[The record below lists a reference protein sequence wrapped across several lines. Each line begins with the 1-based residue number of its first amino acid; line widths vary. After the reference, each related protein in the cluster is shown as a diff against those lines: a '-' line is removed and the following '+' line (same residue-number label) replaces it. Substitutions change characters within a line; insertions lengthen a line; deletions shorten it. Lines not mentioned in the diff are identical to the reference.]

1 MKISKTLLIILDG
14 WGHGDKSKSDVIHNA
29 DTPFINSL
37 YKKCPNS
44 ELLTDGEK
52 VGLPDGQ
59 MGNSEVG
66 HLNIGAGRI
75 VDQDLVKINNA
86 CKDESISF
94 NKSLNESFEYV
105 NQNKSSLHLI
115 GLVSDGGI
123 HSHQNHLYKLCE
135 LANKKQV
142 KNVYVHIFTDGRD
155 CNPRSA
161 KKFIQQLEK
170 NLNGAKI
177 ATISGRYYAMDR
189 DKRWSRIKKS
199 YDAMVN
205 SIGEKSEDIIDKIQ
219 SYYDKNITDEFI
231 LPTVCVDKNN
241 NPIAKIKNGD
251 GVICFNF
258 RTDRCREITSVL
270 SQRDHDKFDMR
281 KLDIHYTTMTNY
293 DKSFK
298 GVNVIFDKKNLKST
312 LGEILQ
318 NNELTQTRI
327 AETEKTPHVTY
338 FFSGGRE
345 SKFIGERRLMIDSPK
360 VVTYDLQ
367 PEMSAH
373 ELTLKTITEIK
384 KISPDFICLNFANAD
399 MVGHTGD
406 YNAIKKAVE
415 VVDYCTRK
423 VVEEAM
429 SKCYSIMIIA
439 DHGNADFAVNNDGS
453 PNTAHSLN
461 PVPCFIVNSK
471 YNNINN
477 GILADVAP
485 TILKL
490 MGIEKPKE
498 MTGNSLI

>member
-14 WGHGDKSKSDVIHNA
+14 WGHGDKSKSDVIYNA

-37 YKKCPNS
+37 YKTCPNS

-52 VGLPDGQ
+52 VGLPYGQ

-86 CKDESISF
+86 CKDDSISF
-94 NKSLNESFEYV
+94 NTSLNESFEYV
-105 NQNKSSLHLI
+105 NKNKSSLHLI

-170 NLNGAKI
+170 NLNGARI
-177 ATISGRYYAMDR
+177 ATVSGRYYAMDR

-231 LPTVCVDKNN
+231 SPTVCVDENN

-270 SQRDHDKFDMR
+270 SQKDHDKFDMH

-293 DKSFK
+293 DNSYKD
-298 GVNVIFDKKNLKST
+298 VNVIFDKKNLKST

-318 NNELTQTRI
+318 NHELTQTRI
-327 AETEKTPHVTY
+327 AETEKNPHVTY

-345 SKFIGERRLMIDSPK
+345 DKFIGERRLMIDSPK
-360 VVTYDLQ
+360 VATYDLQ
-367 PEMSAH
+367 PEMSAN
-373 ELTLKTITEIK
+373 ELTLKTISEIK
-384 KISPDFICLNFANAD
+384 KISPNFICLNFANAD

-415 VVDYCTRK
+415 VVDCCTRK
-423 VVEEAM
+423 VVEEAV
-429 SKCYSIMIIA
+429 SNCYSVMIIA

-471 YNNINN
+471 YKNIKN

-490 MGIEKPKE
+490 MGIEQPKE

>member
-1 MKISKTLLIILDG
+1 
-14 WGHGDKSKSDVIHNA
+14 
-29 DTPFINSL
+29 
-37 YKKCPNS
+37 
-44 ELLTDGEK
+44 
-52 VGLPDGQ
+52 

-86 CKDESISF
+86 CKDESISL

-170 NLNGAKI
+170 NLNGARI
-177 ATISGRYYAMDR
+177 ATVSGRYYAMDR

-231 LPTVCVDKNN
+231 LPTVCVDENN

-270 SQRDHDKFDMR
+270 SQKDHDKFDMH

-293 DKSFK
+293 DNSYKD
-298 GVNVIFDKKNLKST
+298 VNVIFDKKNLKST

-327 AETEKTPHVTY
+327 AETEKNPHVTY

-345 SKFIGERRLMIDSPK
+345 DKFIGERRLMIDSPK
-360 VVTYDLQ
+360 VATYDLQ
-367 PEMSAH
+367 PEMSAN

-384 KISPDFICLNFANAD
+384 KISPNFICLNFANAD

-415 VVDYCTRK
+415 VVDCCTRK
-423 VVEEAM
+423 VVEEAV
-429 SKCYSIMIIA
+429 SKCYSVMIIA

-471 YNNINN
+471 YKNINN

>member
-14 WGHGDKSKSDVIHNA
+14 WGHGDKSKSDVIYNA
-29 DTPFINSL
+29 NTPFINSL
-37 YKKCPNS
+37 YKTCPHS

>member
-14 WGHGDKSKSDVIHNA
+14 WGHGDKSKSDVIYNA

-86 CKDESISF
+86 CKDDSISF
-94 NKSLNESFEYV
+94 NTSLNESFEYV

-170 NLNGAKI
+170 NLNGARI
-177 ATISGRYYAMDR
+177 ATVSGRYYAMDR

-199 YDAMVN
+199 YDAMVH

-231 LPTVCVDKNN
+231 LPTVCVDENN

-270 SQRDHDKFDMR
+270 SQKDHDKFDMH

-293 DKSFK
+293 DNSYKD
-298 GVNVIFDKKNLKST
+298 VNVIFDKKNLKST

-318 NNELTQTRI
+318 NHELTQTRI
-327 AETEKTPHVTY
+327 AETEKNPHVTY

-345 SKFIGERRLMIDSPK
+345 DKFIGERRLMIDSPK
-360 VVTYDLQ
+360 VATYDLQ
-367 PEMSAH
+367 PEMSAN
-373 ELTLKTITEIK
+373 ELTLKTISEIK
-384 KISPDFICLNFANAD
+384 KISPNFICLNFANAD

-415 VVDYCTRK
+415 VVDCCTRK
-423 VVEEAM
+423 VVEEAV
-429 SKCYSIMIIA
+429 SKCYSVMIIA

-471 YNNINN
+471 YKNIKN

-490 MGIEKPKE
+490 MGIEQPKE

>member
-14 WGHGDKSKSDVIHNA
+14 WGHGDKSKSDVIYNA
-29 DTPFINSL
+29 NTPFINSL
-37 YKKCPNS
+37 YKTCPHS

-429 SKCYSIMIIA
+429 SKRYSIMIIA

>member
-14 WGHGDKSKSDVIHNA
+14 WGHGDKSKSDVIYNA

-37 YKKCPNS
+37 YKTCPNS

-86 CKDESISF
+86 CKDDSISI
-94 NKSLNESFEYV
+94 NKNLNESFEYV

-170 NLNGAKI
+170 NLNGARI
-177 ATISGRYYAMDR
+177 ATVSGRYYAMDR

-231 LPTVCVDKNN
+231 SPTVCVDENN

-270 SQRDHDKFDMR
+270 SQKDHDKFDMH

-293 DKSFK
+293 DNSYKD
-298 GVNVIFDKKNLKST
+298 VNVIFDKKNLKST

-318 NNELTQTRI
+318 NHELTQTRI
-327 AETEKTPHVTY
+327 AETEKNPHVTY

-345 SKFIGERRLMIDSPK
+345 DKFIGERRLMIDSPK
-360 VVTYDLQ
+360 VATYDLQ
-367 PEMSAH
+367 PEMSAN
-373 ELTLKTITEIK
+373 ELTLKTISEIK
-384 KISPDFICLNFANAD
+384 KISPNFICLNFANAD

-415 VVDYCTRK
+415 VVDCCTRK
-423 VVEEAM
+423 VVEEAV
-429 SKCYSIMIIA
+429 SNCYSVMIIA

-471 YNNINN
+471 YKNIKN

-490 MGIEKPKE
+490 MGIEQPKE

>member
-1 MKISKTLLIILDG
+1 L
-14 WGHGDKSKSDVIHNA
+14 A
-29 DTPFINSL
+29 
-37 YKKCPNS
+37 YKK
-44 ELLTDGEK
+44 
-52 VGLPDGQ
+52 
-59 MGNSEVG
+59 
-66 HLNIGAGRI
+66 H
-75 VDQDLVKINNA
+75 
-86 CKDESISF
+86 
-94 NKSLNESFEYV
+94 
-105 NQNKSSLHLI
+105 
-115 GLVSDGGI
+115 
-123 HSHQNHLYKLCE
+123 
-135 LANKKQV
+135 V
-142 KNVYVHIFTDGRD
+142 KNVYVHIFADGRD

-177 ATISGRYYAMDR
+177 ATVSGRYYAMDR

-231 LPTVCVDKNN
+231 LPIVCVDKNN

-270 SQRDHDKFDMR
+270 SQKDHENFDMH

-415 VVDYCTRK
+415 VVDCCTRK

-490 MGIEKPKE
+490 MGIGQPKE

>member
-37 YKKCPNS
+37 YKTCPNS

-135 LANKKQV
+135 LAYKKHV

-177 ATISGRYYAMDR
+177 ATVSGRYYAMDR

-231 LPTVCVDKNN
+231 LPIVCVDKNN

-270 SQRDHDKFDMR
+270 SQKDHENFDMH

-415 VVDYCTRK
+415 VVDCCTRK
-423 VVEEAM
+423 VVEEAV
-429 SKCYSIMIIA
+429 SKCYSVMIIA

-471 YNNINN
+471 YKNINN

-490 MGIEKPKE
+490 MGIEQPKE

>member
-14 WGHGDKSKSDVIHNA
+14 WGHGDKSKSDVIYNA
-29 DTPFINSL
+29 NTPFINSL
-37 YKKCPNS
+37 YKTCPHS

-270 SQRDHDKFDMR
+270 SQKDHENFDMH

-415 VVDYCTRK
+415 VVDCCTRK

>member
-14 WGHGDKSKSDVIHNA
+14 WGHGDKSKSDVIYNA
-29 DTPFINSL
+29 NTPFINSL
-37 YKKCPNS
+37 YKTCPHS

-241 NPIAKIKNGD
+241 HPIAKIKNGD

-270 SQRDHDKFDMR
+270 SQKDHDKFDMR

>member
-14 WGHGDKSKSDVIHNA
+14 WGHGDKSKSDVIYNA
-29 DTPFINSL
+29 NTPFINSL
-37 YKKCPNS
+37 YKTCPHS

-384 KISPDFICLNFANAD
+384 RISPDFICLNFANAD

-429 SKCYSIMIIA
+429 SKCYSIIIIA

>member
-14 WGHGDKSKSDVIHNA
+14 WGHGDKSKSDVIYNA
-29 DTPFINSL
+29 NTPFINSL
-37 YKKCPNS
+37 YKTCPHS

-52 VGLPDGQ
+52 VGLPHGQ

-105 NQNKSSLHLI
+105 NKNKSSLHLI

-142 KNVYVHIFTDGRD
+142 KNVYIHIFTDGRD

-345 SKFIGERRLMIDSPK
+345 SKFIGERRLMINSPK

-423 VVEEAM
+423 VVEEAK

>member
-1 MKISKTLLIILDG
+1 MKTSKTLLIILDG
-14 WGHGDKSKSDVIHNA
+14 WGHGDKSKSDVIYNA

-37 YKKCPNS
+37 YKTCPNS

-52 VGLPDGQ
+52 VGLPYGQ

-86 CKDESISF
+86 CKDDSISI

-170 NLNGAKI
+170 NLNGARI
-177 ATISGRYYAMDR
+177 ATVSGRYYAMDR

-205 SIGEKSEDIIDKIQ
+205 SIGEKSEDIINKIQ

-231 LPTVCVDKNN
+231 LPTVCVDENN

-270 SQRDHDKFDMR
+270 SQKDHDKFDMH

-293 DKSFK
+293 DNSYKD
-298 GVNVIFDKKNLKST
+298 VNVIFDKKNLKST

-318 NNELTQTRI
+318 NHELTQTRI
-327 AETEKTPHVTY
+327 AETEKNPHVTY

-345 SKFIGERRLMIDSPK
+345 DKFIGERRLMIDSPK
-360 VVTYDLQ
+360 VATYDLQ
-367 PEMSAH
+367 PEMSAN
-373 ELTLKTITEIK
+373 ELTLKTISEIK
-384 KISPDFICLNFANAD
+384 KISPNFICLNFANAD

-415 VVDYCTRK
+415 VVDCCTRK
-423 VVEEAM
+423 VVEEAV
-429 SKCYSIMIIA
+429 SNCYSVMIIA

-471 YNNINN
+471 YKNIKN

-490 MGIEKPKE
+490 MGIEQPKE

>member
-14 WGHGDKSKSDVIHNA
+14 WGHGDKSKSDVIYNA
-29 DTPFINSL
+29 NTPFINSL
-37 YKKCPNS
+37 YKTCPHS

-94 NKSLNESFEYV
+94 NNSLNESFEYV

-161 KKFIQQLEK
+161 KKFIKQLEK

>member
-14 WGHGDKSKSDVIHNA
+14 WGHGDKSKSDVIYNA
-29 DTPFINSL
+29 NTPFINSL
-37 YKKCPNS
+37 YKTCPHS

-270 SQRDHDKFDMR
+270 SQKDHDKFDMR

-415 VVDYCTRK
+415 VVDCCTRK

>member
-14 WGHGDKSKSDVIHNA
+14 WGHGDKSKSDVIYNA
-29 DTPFINSL
+29 NTPFIKSL
-37 YKKCPNS
+37 YKTCPHS

-241 NPIAKIKNGD
+241 HPIAKIKNGD

>member
-14 WGHGDKSKSDVIHNA
+14 WGHGDKSKSDVIYNA
-29 DTPFINSL
+29 NTPFINSL
-37 YKKCPNS
+37 YKTCPHS

-142 KNVYVHIFTDGRD
+142 KNVYIHIFTDGRD

>member
-14 WGHGDKSKSDVIHNA
+14 WGHGDKSKSDVIYNA
-29 DTPFINSL
+29 NTPFINSL
-37 YKKCPNS
+37 YKTCPHS

-415 VVDYCTRK
+415 VVDCCTRK

>member
-14 WGHGDKSKSDVIHNA
+14 WGHGDKSKSDVIYNA
-29 DTPFINSL
+29 NTPFIKSL
-37 YKKCPNS
+37 YKTCPHS

-415 VVDYCTRK
+415 VVDCCTRK

-471 YNNINN
+471 YNNIKN

>member
-14 WGHGDKSKSDVIHNA
+14 WGHGDKSKSDVIYNA

-37 YKKCPNS
+37 YKTCPNS

-86 CKDESISF
+86 CKDDSISF
-94 NKSLNESFEYV
+94 NTSLNESFEYV

-170 NLNGAKI
+170 NLNGARI
-177 ATISGRYYAMDR
+177 ATVSGRYYAMDR

-231 LPTVCVDKNN
+231 LPTVCVDENN

-270 SQRDHDKFDMR
+270 SQKDHDKFDMH

-293 DKSFK
+293 DNSYKD
-298 GVNVIFDKKNLKST
+298 VNVIFDKKNLKST

-318 NNELTQTRI
+318 NHELTQTRI
-327 AETEKTPHVTY
+327 AETEKNPHVTY

-345 SKFIGERRLMIDSPK
+345 DKFIGERRLMIDSPK
-360 VVTYDLQ
+360 VATYDLQ
-367 PEMSAH
+367 PEMSAN
-373 ELTLKTITEIK
+373 ELTLKTISEIK
-384 KISPDFICLNFANAD
+384 KISPNFICLNFANAD

-415 VVDYCTRK
+415 VVDCCTRK
-423 VVEEAM
+423 VVEEAV
-429 SKCYSIMIIA
+429 SNCYSVMIIA

-471 YNNINN
+471 YKNIKN

-490 MGIEKPKE
+490 MGIEQPKE

>member
-14 WGHGDKSKSDVIHNA
+14 WGHGDKSKSDVIYNA
-29 DTPFINSL
+29 NTPFINSL
-37 YKKCPNS
+37 YKTCPHS

-241 NPIAKIKNGD
+241 HPIAKIKNGD

-270 SQRDHDKFDMR
+270 SQKDHDKFDMR

-415 VVDYCTRK
+415 VVDCCTRK

-429 SKCYSIMIIA
+429 SKRYSIMIIA

-471 YNNINN
+471 YNNIKN

>member
-14 WGHGDKSKSDVIHNA
+14 WGHGDKSKSDVIYNA

-86 CKDESISF
+86 CKDESISL

-170 NLNGAKI
+170 NLNGARI
-177 ATISGRYYAMDR
+177 ATVSGRYYAMDR

-199 YDAMVN
+199 YDAMVH

-231 LPTVCVDKNN
+231 SPTVCVDENN

-270 SQRDHDKFDMR
+270 SQKDHHKFDMH

-293 DKSFK
+293 DNSYKD
-298 GVNVIFDKKNLKST
+298 VNVIFDKKNLKST

-318 NNELTQTRI
+318 NHELTQTRI
-327 AETEKTPHVTY
+327 AETEKNPHVTY

-345 SKFIGERRLMIDSPK
+345 DKFIGERRLMIDSPK
-360 VVTYDLQ
+360 VATYDLQ
-367 PEMSAH
+367 PEMSAN
-373 ELTLKTITEIK
+373 ELTLKTIAEIK
-384 KISPDFICLNFANAD
+384 KISPNFICLNFANAD

-415 VVDYCTRK
+415 VVDCCTRK
-423 VVEEAM
+423 VVEEAV
-429 SKCYSIMIIA
+429 SKCYSVMIIA

-471 YNNINN
+471 YKNIKN

-490 MGIEKPKE
+490 MGIEQPKE